1 MVFYMEA
8 VEAAELTRHHL
19 VPEEVEAQ
27 AEAETAAVPALA
39 VPERQTQVPEAE
51 AAG

>member
-1 MVFYMEA
+1 MVFYME
-8 VEAAELTRHHL
+8 EAAEEELTRRHL
-19 VPEEVEAQ
+19 VPGEVEAQ